1 MSETPGVRGPSAAR
15 FAFRIVKLGISLIY
29 VAIRAIWIQ
38 LLRLAQKDR
47 AGTCV
52 ILYYHGVPSRYR
64 GRFERQMQVASC
76 LAKPVD
82 LRHIEG
88 LPASTRAVAITFD
101 DALESFLE
109 NAAPVLIRLKIP
121 VTVFA
126 VADALG
132 SKPKWGESYYSPDER
147 VMSAEQLC
155 KLANLVTVGSHTL
168 THANLATLESHA
180 ALQEIAVSRRKLE
193 TLLNRPVTLF
203 SFPFGVFNSSTVR
216 QCREA
221 GYERVFTTEHILASA
236 NQFVVGR
243 VAANPWDWPLEFRL
257 KIMGAYCWPA
267 GARHAVSRVRRFFVA
282 SKPDTNGLPPVDPQS
297 T

>member
-1 MSETPGVRGPSAAR
+1 MSETPGARRLSAAR
-15 FAFRIVKLGISLIY
+15 FAFRIVKLGVSLIY
-29 VAIRAIWIQ
+29 FAIRFVWLQ
-38 LLRLAQKDR
+38 LPRVGKRDT

-52 ILYYHGVPSRYR
+52 VLYYHGVPSRYR
-64 GRFERQMQVASC
+64 GRFERQMQVASR
-76 LAKPVD
+76 LAKLVD
-82 LRHIEG
+82 SRRMEG
-88 LPASTRAVAITFD
+88 FSANRRTVAITFD

-109 NAAPVLIRLKIP
+109 NAVPVLIRLKIP

-126 VADALG
+126 VTDALG

-155 KLANLVTVGSHTL
+155 NLPDLVTVGSHTL
-168 THANLATLESHA
+168 THANLVTLDPNA
-180 ALQEIAVSRRKLE
+180 AAQEIAASRRKLE
-193 TLLNRPVTLF
+193 TLLHRPVTLF
-203 SFPFGVFNSSTVR
+203 SFPFGVFNSSAIR

-221 GYERVFTTEHILASA
+221 GYERVFTTEHVLASA
-236 NQFVVGR
+236 GQFVLGR

-267 GARHAVSRVRRFFVA
+267 AARRAFRRVRKFFVA
-282 SKPDTNGLPPVDPQS
+282 SKADSNGVATVDPQS